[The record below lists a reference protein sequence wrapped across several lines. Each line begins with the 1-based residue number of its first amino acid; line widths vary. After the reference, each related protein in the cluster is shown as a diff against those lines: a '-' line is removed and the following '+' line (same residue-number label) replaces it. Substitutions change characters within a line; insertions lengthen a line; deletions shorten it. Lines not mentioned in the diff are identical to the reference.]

1 MYEFLG
7 CRVGDYM
14 VKPATTISERSTI
27 AEALNLFERFDFN
40 MLPVVDRGRLLGVVS
55 KFDVLKVFAFTP
67 KSVVPSYD
75 ELISH
80 PISEIA
86 TRNYVSVD
94 AETPL
99 TRVLQL
105 MVEQKIASV
114 PVVEREGALIGVIS
128 RTDILH
134 ALKRCTVSELVDKR

>member
-1 MYEFLG
+1 MYEFLA

-14 VKPATTISERSTI
+14 VKPATTISERATI
-27 AEALNLFERFDFN
+27 ADALGLFERLDFN

-55 KFDVLKVFAFTP
+55 KFDILKIFAFTP

-80 PISEIA
+80 PISEVA
-86 TRNYVSVD
+86 TRNYLSVD
-94 AETPL
+94 AEAPL
-99 TRVLQL
+99 TRVLQQ
-105 MVEQKIASV
+105 MIEQKIASV
-114 PVVEREGALIGVIS
+114 PVVDKQGSLIGVIS

-134 ALKRCTVSELVDKR
+134 ALKRCIVPEPAERR

>member
-14 VKPATTISERSTI
+14 VKPATTISAASTI
-27 AEALNLFERFDFN
+27 AEALGLFERLDFN
-40 MLPVVDRGRLLGVVS
+40 MLPVVDRGRLVGVVS
-55 KFDVLKVFAFTP
+55 KFDILKIFAFTP

-75 ELISH
+75 ELVSH
-80 PISEIA
+80 PVSEVL
-86 TRNYVSVD
+86 TRNYISVD

-99 TRVLQL
+99 TRVLQQ
-105 MVEQKIASV
+105 MVEQRIASV
-114 PVVEREGALIGVIS
+114 PVIDKQGSLIGVIS

-134 ALKRCTVSELVDKR
+134 ALKRCVVPETAERR